1 MSAGIDVALADAL
14 EVATDLATI
23 LAPACERIEIA
34 GSVRRRK
41 PIVHDIELVAI
52 PRIVDRVVAGIL
64 FEETHPV
71 NLLDERVDVLIA
83 DDLAP
88 LLARQVENHRRD
100 GSIDV
105 QEKLGQAFKAL
116 TWHGI
121 PVDLFITDVDRWGC
135 IFALR
140 TGPGDWNIR
149 LVQDCRRVNRSVAG
163 GRVLHLG
170 KLVPTPEEAD
180 FFRELGQPWLDPWE
194 RSVERIRISWP
205 AVPA

>member
-1 MSAGIDVALADAL
+1 VSAGVDVALDDARD
-14 EVATDLATI
+14 VAEDLVAV
-23 LAPACERIEIA
+23 LSPACERIEIA

-52 PRIVDRVVAGIL
+52 PRVVERPLTGLL

-71 NLLDERVDVLIA
+71 NLLQEAIDQLLA
-83 DDLAP
+83 DDNAP
-88 LLARQVENHRRD
+88 LLARQVENHRQD
-100 GSIDV
+100 GTIEV

-121 PVDLFITDVDRWGC
+121 PVDLFITDAERWGC

-170 KLVPTPEEAD
+170 IPVPTHEEAD

-194 RSVERIRISWP
+194 RQVERVAISWP
-205 AVPA
+205 VPA